1 MLRNKKVSPPT
12 LTKQDF
18 GPNELRRAIADE
30 LGLKISTVY
39 AWVSNTRDVPDKHI
53 QTVCDVINAFNH
65 TMSASYQSERN
76 VES

>member
-1 MLRNKKVSPPT
+1 MVKNKKIYPST

-18 GPNELRRAIADE
+18 GPNELRRAIANE

-53 QTVCDVINAFNH
+53 QTVCDVINTFNRTTSPPYH
-65 TMSASYQSERN
+65 SE
-76 VES
+76 EEF